1 MRIILLIFGGPD
13 MDVRNHKVFCK
24 KPQSYWLASTKS
36 TEYPSLSED
45 ISVDIAIVGAG
56 MAGILC
62 AYLLHRENMSIAV
75 LDAGKILN
83 GTTAHT
89 TAKITSQHGLVYDKL
104 KNQMGFELAKQYAE
118 ANEEAIKQIKSIID
132 RHHIDC
138 GFSTQSSYIYAEN
151 EENIQKIED
160 EIKTASELGI
170 KASYADEIPFPL
182 IIKAGIRFDNQAQ
195 FHPRRFLL
203 PIAEIL
209 SNAGVKIYEKSRIVD
224 LEEGKNITLTTEHG
238 RKIKAEKVIIAS
250 HYPFYNKPGMYFSR
264 IYTERAYIIAV
275 SAREKF
281 PGGMYINAETPSRSL
296 RGLDTEEGQ
305 LILVVG
311 ENHKTGQGKDLDR
324 HYLELAN
331 FAEKLFTVEDIP
343 YRWSTQDCMTLDGI
357 PYAGYFRQD
366 THNILIASGF
376 QKWGMTNSMAAAKII
391 RDLIIEGSSPWQDVY
406 SPSRINLIGSAK
418 TFIVENIDVAK
429 HLISGKISPL
439 PDNVK
444 VEPGEGK
451 VFENNGERTGAY
463 RDENG
468 RLYLVNTT
476 CTHMGCELNWNS
488 AEKSWDCPCH
498 GSRFTVSG
506 DIIDGPAVSPLS
518 SDNDVNTAEKIIKD
532 EF

>member
-1 MRIILLIFGGPD
+1 
-13 MDVRNHKVFCK
+13 MDRKDYKTLTGN
-24 KPQSYWLASTKS
+24 PQSYWLASTDP
-36 TEYPSLSED
+36 TDYPSLAED

-62 AYLLHRENMSIAV
+62 AYLLQGENLDIAV
-75 LDAGKILN
+75 IDAGRILC

-89 TAKITSQHGLVYDKL
+89 TAKITSQHGLIYDRL
-104 KNQMGFELAKQYAE
+104 KNQMGTELAKQYAD
-118 ANEEAIKQIKSIID
+118 ANEEAIKLIKNIAD
-132 RHHIDC
+132 RHNIDC
-138 GFSTQSSYIYAEN
+138 GYSSQSSYVYAET

-160 EIKTASELGI
+160 ELKTVSELGI
-170 KASYADEIPFPL
+170 KASFVDEIPFPV

-203 PIAEIL
+203 PLAGIL
-209 SNAGVKIYEKSRIVD
+209 SNSGVKIYENSRIVD
-224 LEEGKNITLTTEHG
+224 LEEGKTITLTTEQG
-238 RKIKAEKVIIAS
+238 KKIKAEKVIIAS

-275 SAREKF
+275 SATEKY

-296 RGLDTEEGQ
+296 RSLDTAEGQ

-311 ENHKTGQGKDLDR
+311 ENHKTGQGPDTSG
-324 HYLELAN
+324 HYLKLIE
-331 FAEKLFTVEDIP
+331 FAEKLFTIEDIP

-357 PYAGYFRQD
+357 PYAGYYKQD
-366 THNILIASGF
+366 THNILIATGF
-376 QKWGMTNSMAAAKII
+376 QKWGMTNSMAAAKVI
-391 RDLIIEGSSPWQDVY
+391 RDLIIDGSSPWQDVY
-406 SPSRINLIGSAK
+406 SPSRKNLLGSAK

-439 PDNVK
+439 PENVK
-444 VEPGEGK
+444 VGCGEGK
-451 VFENNGERTGAY
+451 VFEHNGERTGAY
-463 RDENG
+463 RDEEG

-498 GSRFTVSG
+498 GSRFTYSG
-506 DIIDGPAVSPLS
+506 DIIDGPAVSPLTS
-518 SDNDVNTAEKIIKD
+518 ENDVNTLKKIVRD
-532 EF
+532 DF